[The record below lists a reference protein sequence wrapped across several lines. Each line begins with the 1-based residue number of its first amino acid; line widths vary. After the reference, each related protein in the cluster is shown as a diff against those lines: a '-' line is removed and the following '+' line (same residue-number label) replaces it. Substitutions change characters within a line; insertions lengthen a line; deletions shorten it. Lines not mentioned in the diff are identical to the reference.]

1 MSDGIATDKTVSEQ
15 QYPLSQRLNVNFNA
29 YEDRLVVRAERL
41 GKDPVRLLFTR
52 RMTILVLRQT
62 LARLPE
68 LSALEKT
75 PAAYWQEVLQIGH
88 QHAMQ
93 TKADARKARQQEN
106 EDLTTAGS
114 DDDDTGKVKDNTQ
127 VYLATEITVNLN
139 KQRLMLAFRGL
150 LMPDA
155 MTQPAKHEPVLAI
168 PLTVENVH
176 QLIELLI
183 VKSQQAQ
190 WHLPVN
196 LPWMSETPVESP
208 KKPMN

>member
-1 MSDGIATDKTVSEQ
+1 MSDGIATDKPASER
-15 QYPLSQRLNVNFNA
+15 QYPLSQKLNINFNA

-41 GKDPVRLLFTR
+41 GAEAVRLLLTR
-52 RMTILVLRQT
+52 RMTLLVLKQT

-88 QHAMQ
+88 QHALQ
-93 TKADARKARQQEN
+93 TKADANKARQQER
-106 EDLTTAGS
+106 EELTASTGDADS
-114 DDDDTGKVKDNTQ
+114 DAVPDITP

-155 MTQPAKHEPVLAI
+155 MTKPSKHEPVLAI
-168 PLTVENVH
+168 PLQVENVH

-183 VKSQQAQ
+183 VKAQQAQ

-196 LPWMSETPVESP
+196 LPWMSDTPVP
-208 KKPMN
+208 GVAKPMN